1 MCLTNDEKPPRLLSA
16 FTVNGCVYMFVFVA
30 ECVCDHGKC
39 EDGLAGSGRCV
50 CYKGWKG
57 ASCSAGKTHTN
68 TPSRAH

>member
-1 MCLTNDEKPPRLLSA
+1 MMKSLRGCCLPSQLMGVCMC
-16 FTVNGCVYMFVFVA
+16 FVA

-57 ASCSAGKTHTN
+57 ASCSVGKTHTN